1 MQAEAHRHKEAEL
14 HLGEMDRGS
23 GLENVAVVSSAIF
36 CLSSTSIEEM
46 HHYGCRHE
54 NDVAR

>member
-14 HLGEMDRGS
+14 HLGEMDKGFWP
-23 GLENVAVVSSAIF
+23 GNCGCCFF
-36 CLSSTSIEEM
+36 CLSFTSIEEM
-46 HHYGCRHE
+46 HHDGCRHE